1 MTAKEWKDIY
11 WKWRSR
17 FLAKH
22 DKVPDT
28 VTATHGG
35 LDGNGYRWQC
45 TSSITIHP
53 FQDPDHSLFECQM
66 DCEVLGSFTLCKM
79 IKKIKLVCIG
89 LDVDGEFIA
98 DEESVGFRLED
109 LAKQMKSIIDQSYER
124 KVNKMKFVTLIGSSR
139 FYDEFLKIKQDMEA
153 DGETHVLIPEIFT
166 VADPKKLTV
175 KDHYNLDILHQE
187 KMRMAEYVLVVNKD
201 GYIGKDTMNEIDWC
215 KSNNIPLRYLEPE
228 SVAPRRSL
236 LVQQLPNVHNPVQQ
250 VVNVTD
256 PVTGTKNILEFR
268 NRLTVSTEEYVEF
281 WVKEY
286 LYSQGKLSS
295 EILDKI
301 KVKVDIEL
309 AGLE

>member
-11 WKWRSR
+11 WKWISR

-28 VTATHGG
+28 VTATHSD
-35 LDGNGYRWQC
+35 LDANGYRWQC

-66 DCEVLGSFTLCKM
+66 ISDILGAVTLHKM
-79 IKKIKLVCIG
+79 TRKIKLVCIG
-89 LDVDGEFIA
+89 LDVDGQFIA
-98 DEESVGFRLED
+98 DEESVDRFMLED

-124 KVNKMKFVTLIGSSR
+124 KVTEMKFVTLIGSSR

-166 VADPKKLTV
+166 VADPKKLSA
-175 KDHYNLDILHQE
+175 KEHHNLDMLHRY
-187 KMRMAEYVLVVNKD
+187 KMEMAEYVLVVNKD

-215 KSNNIPLRYLEPE
+215 KSSDIPLRYLEPE
-228 SVAPRRSL
+228 SVAPRRTIA
-236 LVQQLPNVHNPVQQ
+236 VWHEDEHNPTQKLIK
-250 VVNVTD
+250 VTD
-256 PVTGTKNILEFR
+256 PVTGAKSILEFR
-268 NRLTVSTEEYVEF
+268 NRLTTSTAEYIEF

-286 LYSQGKLSS
+286 LSSQGKLSS
-295 EILDKI
+295 EVFDKI
-301 KVKVDIEL
+301 NTKLHIEL
-309 AGLE
+309 EGIE